1 MSTRPESSP
10 PLDRRD
16 LLFLSLILIVALGM
30 RLAHWRFQEIVSVDG
45 TSYIRLARTFL
56 GGPPYQT
63 AQPPGYP
70 LLLTPLLALL
80 KGDGVLAAR
89 ITALIAGLGV
99 LIPFYLLGRRL
110 LGSTWA
116 LAAGLALALS
126 PLATRY
132 SIVTM
137 SETSYMLLALL
148 TILAARAD
156 RPLLT
161 GLMGGLAFHVRPE
174 ALLLTGAAA
183 LLKGIRPKWWATA
196 ALAFVVAGAVPALV
210 YNHATSGEWA
220 LTRKGITLVPTD
232 ATGGEYSSANL
243 NLPRQNLTL
252 TQRISQYG
260 GAAIRGYP
268 RRLGT
273 EVRQLASTAGW
284 PALAAALA
292 GIVPGTALLV
302 AGLPQ
307 VLTVPLFPGIVLG
320 PRMILPVLPFVL
332 LLALAFARRLRGG
345 PRLAALAL
353 LAAGWAVGNVPA
365 AKELRIQ
372 EDGLYPELVAAGR
385 ALRPVASDRTLVFD
399 RKPYTAFY
407 AGTRYQTT
415 PLGDYHAT
423 INAMIDAGGDYLVV
437 DEAVVSIFRPELRP
451 LINDSASILNDPRLD
466 PVYVDL
472 SLKERHT
479 IVYRIVRP
487 GGPPP
492 PGGDTRRVRAILSSL
507 PHDPRLHARHA
518 ELFWLAGRSEESLR
532 EYELAMAAG
541 PLLAADY
548 KNMAILLLE
557 LGRDPA
563 RALDLVNR
571 ARQLDPGQADLDE
584 IERRV
589 RAATAGR

>member
-1 MSTRPESSP
+1 MSTRLEPPP

-16 LLFLSLILIVALGM
+16 ILFLVTILAVALGL

-70 LLLTPLLALL
+70 LLITPLLALL

-89 ITALIAGLGV
+89 IIALVCGVGLLV
-99 LIPFYLLGRRL
+99 PLYLLGRRL
-110 LGSTWA
+110 LGAPWA
-116 LAAGLALALS
+116 LAAGLAMALS
-126 PLATRY
+126 PLAARY

-137 SETSYMLLALL
+137 SESPYMLLAIL
-148 TILAARAD
+148 TMLAAWSDRAI
-156 RPLLT
+156 LT
-161 GLMGGLAFHVRPE
+161 GLAGGLAFHVRPE
-174 ALLLTGAAA
+174 AMLLTGAAA
-183 LLKGIRPKWWATA
+183 LLKGLRPKWWAAA
-196 ALAFVVAGAVPALV
+196 ALAFLLAGAAPALL

-220 LTRKGITLVPTD
+220 LTRKAVTLVPTD

-243 NLPRQNLTL
+243 NLPRQDLSLNE
-252 TQRISQYG
+252 RISRYG

-268 RRLGT
+268 RRLWT
-273 EVRQLASTAGW
+273 ELRQLAAAAGW
-284 PALAAALA
+284 PALAAAMV
-292 GIVPGTALLV
+292 GIGPGTALLV

-307 VLTVPLFPGIVLG
+307 LLTVPFFPGIVLG
-320 PRMILPVLPFVL
+320 PRMILPVLPFVI
-332 LLALAFARRLRGG
+332 LLALAFAKRLRG
-345 PRLAALAL
+345 RMRAAALVV
-353 LAAGWAVGNVPA
+353 LAAGWAVGNVPDA
-365 AKELRIQ
+365 RTLRIQ
-372 EDGLYPELVAAGR
+372 EDGWYPELVSAGR
-385 ALRPVASDRTLVFD
+385 ALRPAVTEQTLVFD

-423 INAMIDAGGDYLVV
+423 INAMIEAGGDYVVV
-437 DEAVVSIFRPELRP
+437 DEAVVNIFRPELRP
-451 LINDSASILNDPRLD
+451 LINDSASILNDPRLE

-472 SLKERHT
+472 SLKDRHT

-492 PGGDTRRVRAILSSL
+492 AGDSRKVRAILASL

-518 ELFWLAGRSEESLR
+518 ELFWLAGRNEESLR

-541 PLLAADY
+541 PLLAADC
-548 KNMAILLLE
+548 KNMAILLVE

-563 RALDLVNR
+563 RAIELVNR
-571 ARQLDPGQADLDE
+571 ARQLDPTQTDLDE
-584 IERRV
+584 IERRA
-589 RAATAGR
+589 RAATGGR